1 MSKAGAVFEVGTR
14 GKKGKKIWGLN
25 PPDVA
30 ASPSPLHRDGEDDAP
45 ANSVVE
51 DAANLEEVV
60 EDVRS
65 VASVALDLETMPPR
79 GWKGEVLA
87 EYLDQLA
94 KLKWRP
100 KVDKRKSRLA
110 KIKESARKKYATD
123 ADVAVPR
130 VISIATANTNV
141 LVDVTKVDP
150 APLLDALKEKTL
162 IIHNGA
168 FDLGVLRS
176 RYGYV
181 HEGRVHDTQLLY
193 ILHHYAAGG
202 DRSKAD
208 NGMWKVPDPRDT
220 RVDLYGSGKKDVGMT
235 ALAHVAHE
243 YLGVSRNKG
252 SQKSDWSAPRLS
264 ADQVEYALEDTSI
277 LFWIWRTRYSTN
289 CAN

>member
-1 MSKAGAVFEVGTR
+1 
-14 GKKGKKIWGLN
+14 
-25 PPDVA
+25 
-30 ASPSPLHRDGEDDAP
+30 
-45 ANSVVE
+45 
-51 DAANLEEVV
+51 
-60 EDVRS
+60 
-65 VASVALDLETMPPR
+65 
-79 GWKGEVLA
+79 
-87 EYLDQLA
+87 
-94 KLKWRP
+94 
-100 KVDKRKSRLA
+100 VDKRKSRLA

-202 DRSKAD
+202 DRSKPD

-220 RVDLYGSGKKDVGMT
+220 RVDL
-235 ALAHVAHE
+235 
-243 YLGVSRNKG
+243 
-252 SQKSDWSAPRLS
+252 
-264 ADQVEYALEDTSI
+264 
-277 LFWIWRTRYSTN
+277 
-289 CAN
+289 